1 MVSKHNPSGN
11 KKRSPLSIFAVIG
24 LCCFFYIL
32 GAWQRSGFGKG
43 DSIALEVTKQA
54 DCSIFTNLNFETHHN
69 DVEIVEP
76 SKPKAQ
82 VFKPCDVKYTDY
94 TPCQEQDRA
103 MKFPR
108 DNMIYRERHCPPEEE
123 KLHCLIPAP
132 KGYMTPFEWPKSR
145 DYVHY
150 ANVPHKSLTVEK
162 AVQNWVQFKGN
173 VFKFPGGGTMFPQ
186 GADAYIDE
194 LASVIPIADGS
205 VRTALDT
212 GCGEQNCCL
221 GSFITYNVYPIGVV
235 SCSKRPACIK
245 TIALEVTKQAD
256 CSILTNLN
264 FETHHND
271 VEIVEPSK
279 PKAQVFKPCDVKY
292 TDYTPCQEQ
301 DRAMKF
307 PRDNMIYRERHCPPE
322 EEKLHCLIPAPK
334 GYMTPFEWPKSR
346 DYVHYANVPHKSL
359 TVEKAVQNWVQF
371 KGNVFKFPGGGTMFP
386 QGADAYI
393 DELASV
399 IPIADGSVRTALD
412 TGCGVA
418 SWGAYMLKRNVLAMS
433 FAPRDN
439 HEAQVQ
445 FALERGVPAV
455 IGVLGSINLPYPTR
469 AFDMAQCSR
478 CLIPWTAND
487 GMYLMEVDRVLRP
500 GGYWVLSGPPINW
513 KTYYQIWKRTKED
526 LKAEQKKIEEL
537 AEQLCWEKKYEKG
550 DIAIFRKKVNDKSCR
565 RNSANMCKP
574 RGSDDVWYKKMETC
588 ITPFPKVSS
597 ASEVAGGELKKF
609 PARLFAVPP
618 RISKGLVEGV
628 SVETYQEDN
637 KLWKKHVNAYKRIN
651 RLIGTA
657 RYRNVM
663 DMNAGLGGFAAALE
677 SPKSWVMNVVPTIG
691 KDTLGVIYERGL
703 IGIYHDCLT
712 QCTSVKAFLKLILL
726 SQKEKLGS
734 SLGKDTL
741 EHFAR
746 AELVTVSGIGNNWCE
761 GFSTYPRTYDLMHA
775 NGVFSLYQDKCS
787 FEDILLEMDRIL
799 RPEGAVIFRDD
810 VDVLNKVRKI
820 AGGMR
825 WDTKMNDHED
835 GPLVPEKILV
845 AVKQYWV
852 GGIKGNSTSSAE

>member
-1 MVSKHNPSGN
+1 MATKHNPSGSRA
-11 KKRSPLSIFAVIG
+11 RSPLSIFAVIV
-24 LCCFFYIL
+24 LCGFFYIL

-43 DSIALEVTKQA
+43 DSIALEVTKQT
-54 DCSIFTNLNFETHHN
+54 DCNIFTNLNFETHHN

-108 DNMIYRERHCPPEEE
+108 ENMIYRERHCPPQDE

-162 AVQNWVQFKGN
+162 AVQNWVQFKG
-173 VFKFPGGGTMFPQ
+173 
-186 GADAYIDE
+186 D
-194 LASVIPIADGS
+194 
-205 VRTALDT
+205 
-212 GCGEQNCCL
+212 
-221 GSFITYNVYPIGVV
+221 
-235 SCSKRPACIK
+235 
-245 TIALEVTKQAD
+245 
-256 CSILTNLN
+256 
-264 FETHHND
+264 
-271 VEIVEPSK
+271 
-279 PKAQVFKPCDVKY
+279 
-292 TDYTPCQEQ
+292 
-301 DRAMKF
+301 
-307 PRDNMIYRERHCPPE
+307 
-322 EEKLHCLIPAPK
+322 
-334 GYMTPFEWPKSR
+334 
-346 DYVHYANVPHKSL
+346 
-359 TVEKAVQNWVQF
+359 
-371 KGNVFKFPGGGTMFP
+371 VFKFPGGGTMFP

-445 FALERGVPAV
+445 FALERGVPAI
-455 IGVLGSINLPYPTR
+455 IGVLGSINLPYPSR

-487 GMYLMEVDRVLRP
+487 GMFLMEVDRVLRP

-513 KTYYQIWKRTKED
+513 KTYYQTWKRSKEE
-526 LKAEQKKIEEL
+526 LKAEQREIEEL

-550 DIAIFRKKVNDKSCR
+550 DIAIWRKKDNDKSCR
-565 RNSANMCKP
+565 RKSTNICKS
-574 RGSDDVWYKKMETC
+574 SDTNDIWYRNMETC
-588 ITPFPKVSS
+588 ITPYPKVSS
-597 ASEVAGGELKKF
+597 ANEVAGGELKKF

-618 RISKGLVEGV
+618 RVAKGLVEGV
-628 SVETYQEDN
+628 SAESYLGDN

-651 RLIGTA
+651 KLIGTS
-657 RYRNVM
+657 RYRNMM

-677 SPKSWVMNVVPTIG
+677 SPKSWTMNVVPTIA

-703 IGIYHDCLT
+703 IGIYHD
-712 QCTSVKAFLKLILL
+712 
-726 SQKEKLGS
+726 
-734 SLGKDTL
+734 
-741 EHFAR
+741 
-746 AELVTVSGIGNNWCE
+746 WCE
-761 GFSTYPRTYDLMHA
+761 GFSTYPRTYDLIHA
-775 NGVFSLYQDKCS
+775 NGVFSLYQNKCN

-799 RPEGAVIFRDD
+799 RPEGTVIFRDE
-810 VDVLNKVRKI
+810 VDVINKVRKI

-825 WDTKMNDHED
+825 WDTKMTDHED
-835 GPLVPEKILV
+835 GPLVPQKILV

-852 GGIKGNSTSSAE
+852 GGGGNSTSSDE

>member
-1 MVSKHNPSGN
+1 MATKHNQSGS
-11 KKRSPLSIFAVIG
+11 RTRGPLSIFAVIG

-43 DSIALEVTKQA
+43 DGIALEVTKHSQT
-54 DCSIFTNLNFETHHN
+54 DCNIFTNLNFETHHN
-69 DVEIVEP
+69 DVEIVEH
-76 SKPKAQ
+76 SEPKAK
-82 VFKPCDVKYTDY
+82 VFKPCDAKYTDY

-108 DNMIYRERHCPPEEE
+108 ENMIYRERHCPP
-123 KLHCLIPAP
+123 
-132 KGYMTPFEWPKSR
+132 
-145 DYVHY
+145 V
-150 ANVPHKSLTVEK
+150 
-162 AVQNWVQFKGN
+162 
-173 VFKFPGGGTMFPQ
+173 
-186 GADAYIDE
+186 
-194 LASVIPIADGS
+194 
-205 VRTALDT
+205 
-212 GCGEQNCCL
+212 
-221 GSFITYNVYPIGVV
+221 
-235 SCSKRPACIK
+235 
-245 TIALEVTKQAD
+245 
-256 CSILTNLN
+256 
-264 FETHHND
+264 
-271 VEIVEPSK
+271 
-279 PKAQVFKPCDVKY
+279 
-292 TDYTPCQEQ
+292 
-301 DRAMKF
+301 
-307 PRDNMIYRERHCPPE
+307 

-455 IGVLGSINLPYPTR
+455 IGVLGSINLPYPSR

-513 KTYYQIWKRTKED
+513 KTYYQTWKRSKEEV
-526 LKAEQKKIEEL
+526 KAEQRKIEEL

-550 DIAIFRKKVNDKSCR
+550 DIAIWRKKVNDKSCPR
-565 RNSANMCKP
+565 KSADICK
-574 RGSDDVWYKKMETC
+574 SSDTDDVWYKNMETC
-588 ITPFPKVSS
+588 ITPYPKVSS
-597 ASEVAGGELKKF
+597 ANEVAGGELKKF
-609 PARLFAVPP
+609 PARLLAVPP
-618 RISKGLVEGV
+618 RIAKGLVEGV
-628 SVETYQEDN
+628 SAESYQGDS

-651 RLIGTA
+651 KLIGTA

-677 SPKSWVMNVVPTIG
+677 SPKSWVMNVVPTIATN
-691 KDTLGVIYERGL
+691 TLGVIYERGL
-703 IGIYHDCLT
+703 IGIYHD
-712 QCTSVKAFLKLILL
+712 
-726 SQKEKLGS
+726 
-734 SLGKDTL
+734 
-741 EHFAR
+741 
-746 AELVTVSGIGNNWCE
+746 WCE
-761 GFSTYPRTYDLMHA
+761 GFSSYPRTYDLIHA
-775 NGVFSLYQDKCS
+775 NGVFSLYQNKCN

-799 RPEGAVIFRDD
+799 RPEGAVIFRDE
-810 VDVLNKVRKI
+810 VDVINKVRKI

-825 WDTKMNDHED
+825 WDTKMIDHED
-835 GPLVPEKILV
+835 GPLVPQKILV

-852 GGIKGNSTSSAE
+852 GGAGNSTSSKE